1 MRQIYPKLTDEIKK
15 ITSPKTIGK
24 DEGYPIN
31 TFRELVEHTAKL
43 AYKNKD
49 YILFYRGQSTD
60 HKNKNNY
67 SSFYPSIYRSKYLK
81 EEELTQRFKMLKYAS
96 KLLVEEL
103 KNNNIEGYNEIAR
116 KKYVQWSILQHYEV
130 IETPLI
136 DVTQSLR
143 VACSFATHNN
153 KNNDKSAYVYVFGLP
168 YYSNRI
174 TINSEHDLIN
184 IRLLSISQPQ
194 ALRPYFQEGYLI
206 GTTDIMNEF
215 KSTEL
220 DLNQRLFAKF
230 KIKNIDDF
238 WDKEFT
244 AIPKSAIYP
253 DNDDI
258 EKICNKIKEKLKSNE
273 K

>member
-1 MRQIYPKLTDEIKK
+1 MRQVYPKLIDELKK

-24 DEGYPIN
+24 DEGYPVK
-31 TFRELVEHTAKL
+31 TFQELVKYTANL
-43 AYKNKD
+43 AYRNKD
-49 YILFYRGQSTD
+49 YILFYRGQATD

-81 EEELTQRFKMLKYAS
+81 QETLTQRFEMLKYAS

-103 KNNNIEGYNEIAR
+103 KNNNIEGYSEIAR

-184 IRLLSISQPQ
+184 IRLLSISPPQ

>member
-1 MRQIYPKLTDEIKK
+1 MRQVYPKLTDELKK
-15 ITSPKTIGK
+15 ITSPKTIGR
-24 DEGYPIN
+24 DEGYLVN

-60 HKNKNNY
+60 YKNKKNF
-67 SSFYPSIYRSKYLK
+67 STFYPSIYRSQYLK
-81 EEELTQRFKMLKYAS
+81 REELIQRFKMLKYTS

-103 KNNNIEGYNEIAR
+103 KNNNIEGHREIAK
-116 KKYVQWSILQHYEV
+116 KKYLQWSILQHYEV

-143 VACSFATHNN
+143 VACSFATLNN
-153 KNNDKSAYVYVFGLP
+153 RNYDKSAYIYVFGLP

-174 TINSEHDLIN
+174 TINSEHDLVN
-184 IRLLSISQPQ
+184 IRLLSISPPQ

-206 GTTDIMNEF
+206 GTTDIMNDF
-215 KSTEL
+215 KSKEL

-230 KIKNIDDF
+230 KINNTNEL

-253 DNDDI
+253 DCDDI
-258 EKICNKIKEKLKSNE
+258 EKICKRIKKELNK
-273 K
+273 